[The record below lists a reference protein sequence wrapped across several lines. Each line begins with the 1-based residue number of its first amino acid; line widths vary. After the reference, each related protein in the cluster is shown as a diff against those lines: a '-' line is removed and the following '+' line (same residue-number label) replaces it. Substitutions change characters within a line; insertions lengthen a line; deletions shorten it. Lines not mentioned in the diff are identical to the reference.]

1 MEINLGGLPAQLERP
16 QTRKFA
22 WPVVLVPELFATLR
36 HLAILA
42 GYLVSIGWEVYLIDP
57 HLQKVRQRTAEGAF
71 AKNLAMLHESL
82 AAIGGDLIVV
92 GHGLGGSYALQ
103 CVSAP
108 QVRAAVALAPVIPGF
123 RSPLFVRRRGFVWR
137 SDMVG
142 PPIGQRL
149 LDLVADADP
158 FQREA
163 TIKSLVTA
171 DASAAMEVARGEIE
185 FGTHPTPRLVLC
197 GGSDEFAPCEEAEQF
212 ARSIGAQFTSLAG
225 RGHWL
230 VAGRALER
238 AIAQMQRFLVRA
250 LGEDL
255 LLLYSEHGSDES
267 DVQEDSEDK

>member
-1 MEINLGGLPAQLERP
+1 
-16 QTRKFA
+16 
-22 WPVVLVPELFATLR
+22 
-36 HLAILA
+36 
-42 GYLVSIGWEVYLIDP
+42 
-57 HLQKVRQRTAEGAF
+57 
-71 AKNLAMLHESL
+71 MLHESL

-92 GHGLGGSYALQ
+92 GHGLGGLYALQ
-103 CVSAP
+103 CVAAP

-255 LLLYSEHGSDES
+255 LLLYAEHGSDES